1 MKKLARL
8 AHSERDKGHLPI
20 MSMGICHIGDG
31 QKGGHSPTML
41 DNAVRRRLEEE
52 MLAQGRE
59 MKELS
64 LAAGLGETYVRDAL
78 KRGRGKLENLV
89 KVAAVLGKPP
99 EWILGFT
106 HVSDVHASGGN
117 AQTRKD
123 AVIRNVLQHIGGPKE
138 LSFDTA
144 PAYGPPLDVI
154 GVVKGGDDG
163 RLVYN
168 GQVIETIPRPPILE
182 NVEDAYATYVAGD
195 SMRPRFK
202 EGEKVWVHP
211 HRPARRGD
219 DVVVQLYP
227 EQEGDA
233 PEGYIKEFVRYSGS
247 KLVLYQHNPKG
258 EIEIDRKL
266 VKSIH
271 VIVGSLFA

>member
-1 MKKLARL
+1 MKKLAGL
-8 AHSERDKGHLPI
+8 AHNEKDKGHLPI
-20 MSMGICHIGDG
+20 RSMGICHIGYG
-31 QKGGHSPTML
+31 QKGGQSPTML

-52 MLAQGRE
+52 MNAQGRE

-64 LAAGLGETYVRDAL
+64 IAAGLGETYVRDAL
-78 KRGRGKLENLV
+78 KRGRGKLENLF
-89 KVAAVLGKPP
+89 KVAAELGKSADWLVGVA
-99 EWILGFT
+99 E
-106 HVSDVHASGGN
+106 GG
-117 AQTRKD
+117 AELRGRATL
-123 AVIRNVLQHIGGPKE
+123 AAESSVLSRE
-138 LSFDTA
+138 AA
-144 PAYGPPLDVI
+144 PQYGPPLDVL

-182 NVEDAYATYVAGD
+182 NVENAYATYVAGD

-219 DVVVQLYP
+219 DVVVQVHP

-247 KLVLYQHNPKG
+247 MLVLYQHNPAG

-266 VKSIH
+266 VKSVH

>member
-1 MKKLARL
+1 MKKLAGL
-8 AHSERDKGHLPI
+8 AHNERDKGHLPI
-20 MSMGICHIGDG
+20 KSMGICHIGDG
-31 QKGGHSPTML
+31 QKGGQSPTML

-52 MLAQGRE
+52 MNAQGRE

-64 LAAGLGETYVRDAL
+64 IAAGLGETYVRDAL
-78 KRGRGKLENLV
+78 KRGRGKLENLF
-89 KVAAVLGKPP
+89 KVAAELGKSADWLVGVVDGAA
-99 EWILGFT
+99 ELRGRAT
-106 HVSDVHASGGN
+106 LAAESS
-117 AQTRKD
+117 
-123 AVIRNVLQHIGGPKE
+123 VIRRE
-138 LSFDTA
+138 AA
-144 PAYGPPLDVI
+144 PQYGPPLDVL

-219 DVVVQLYP
+219 DVVVQIHP

-247 KLVLYQHNPKG
+247 MLVLYQHNPAG